1 MRIALVSSV
10 VPLVNGGARF
20 IVEWLEHHLKA
31 HGHQVERFYLPFID
45 RPHDLLQQIAAYRM
59 IDLSQSADRIICF
72 RPPAYVLPHPNKVLW
87 FIHHIRVF
95 YDLWESP
102 YRPVPNDERGRALRQ
117 ALVDIDTK
125 TIGEARHIFTNSRI
139 VRDRLLKFNRIDA
152 KPLYPPLFMPER
164 FSNAGYGDTIVSV
177 CRLEP
182 HKRQHLMVEAMRHVK
197 TGVKLHILGRSS
209 NSAYTRQMQEI
220 ISRHGLEARVLLED
234 RWISEEEKANLL
246 STCLASAY
254 LPLDEDSYG
263 YPSLE
268 AAHSCKAVVTTH
280 DSGGVLELVQH
291 LRNGLVVSANPK
303 SIADSFDLLYQER
316 EKARAMGMENLAR
329 IKELRIDWGNVIEAM
344 TT

>member
-1 MRIALVSSV
+1 MKIALVSSV

-45 RPHDLLQQIAAYRM
+45 RPQDLLQQIAAYRM

-87 FIHHIRVF
+87 FIHHIRIF
-95 YDLWESP
+95 YDLWDSA
-102 YRPVPNDERGRALRQ
+102 YRPVPNDEKGKALRQ
-117 ALVDIDTK
+117 ALFDIDTK
-125 TIGEARHIFTNSRI
+125 TISESRAVFTNSKI
-139 VRDRLLKFNRIDA
+139 VRDRLLKFNRISS

-164 FSNAGYGDTIVSV
+164 FSNSGYGDTIVSV

-197 TGVKLHILGRSS
+197 SNVKLHIMGRSS
-209 NSAYTRQMQEI
+209 NSAYTRQMQDMIAEYDLD
-220 ISRHGLEARVLLED
+220 GRVSLDD
-234 RWISEEEKANLL
+234 RWITEEEKAQAL
-246 STCLASAY
+246 SKCLASVY

-268 AAHSCKAVVTTH
+268 AAHSCKAVITTQ

-291 LRNGLVVSANPK
+291 QRNGFIVASDPK
-303 SIADSFDLLYQER
+303 AIADGFDRLFQER
-316 EKARAMGMENLAR
+316 TKTQSMGVENFAR
-329 IKELRIDWGNVIEAM
+329 IKELKIDWSNVIEAM
-344 TT
+344 TA